1 MMDIA
6 RLKIWARL
14 IHMGRRALED
24 IPEEDRDAVEEV
36 YNEMYPAPIEEPEPT
51 EETEETKD
59 GNTDDN
65 IEHDSGRSDAE
76 DLCES
81 E

>member
-1 MMDIA
+1 MMDTA

-14 IHMGRRALED
+14 IHMGRRTLED
-24 IPEEDRDAVEEV
+24 IPEADRDAADAV
-36 YNEMYPAPIEEPEPT
+36 YNEMYPT
-51 EETEETKD
+51 LKETED

>member
-14 IHMGRRALED
+14 IHMGRRTLED
-24 IPEEDRDAVEEV
+24 VPEEDRDAVEAV
-36 YNEMYPAPIEEPEPT
+36 YNEMYPTIT
-51 EETEETKD
+51 EETED

>member
-24 IPEEDRDAVEEV
+24 VPEEDRDAVEEV
-36 YNEMYPAPIEEPEPT
+36 YNEMYPTAEPTTEPET
-51 EETEETKD
+51 ITEETKD

>member
-1 MMDIA
+1 MMDVA

-24 IPEEDRDAVEEV
+24 VPEEDRDAVEEI
-36 YNEMYPAPIEEPEPT
+36 YNVMYPTIT
-51 EETEETKD
+51 EETED

>member
-1 MMDIA
+1 MMDVA

-14 IHMGRRALED
+14 IHMGRRTLED
-24 IPEEDRDAVEEV
+24 VPEEDRDAVEEI
-36 YNEMYPAPIEEPEPT
+36 YNVMYPTI
-51 EETEETKD
+51 TEETKD

>member
-14 IHMGRRALED
+14 IHVGRRTLED
-24 IPEEDRDAVEEV
+24 VPEEDRDAVEDV
-36 YNEMYPAPIEEPEPT
+36 YNVMYPTI
-51 EETEETKD
+51 TEETKD

-65 IEHDSGRSDAE
+65 TEHDSGRSDAE

>member
-1 MMDIA
+1 MMDVA

-24 IPEEDRDAVEEV
+24 VPEEDRDAVEEI
-36 YNEMYPAPIEEPEPT
+36 YNVMYPTI
-51 EETEETKD
+51 TEETKD

>member
-1 MMDIA
+1 MMDVA

-14 IHMGRRALED
+14 IHMGRRTLED
-24 IPEEDRDAVEEV
+24 IPEEDRGAVEDV
-36 YNEMYPAPIEEPEPT
+36 YNEMYPAPIEEPAPT
-51 EETEETKD
+51 EETKETED